1 MHPHLFDAWGV
12 SANAPARFS
21 LAAGR
26 AIGYEPQDDAVVVA
40 TERDGAA
47 PVIPAPSG
55 RLGGI
60 FTDDEHPV
68 GGTW

>member
-1 MHPHLFDAWGV
+1 VWGV

-26 AIGYEPQDDAVVVA
+26 AIGYEPQDDAVRVA
-40 TERDGAA
+40 TLRDGAA
-47 PVIPAPSG
+47 PAIPAPAG
-55 RLGGI
+55 PLGGM
-60 FTDDEHPV
+60 FTDEAHPV

>member
-1 MHPHLFDAWGV
+1 V
-12 SANAPARFS
+12 SANAPSRFS
-21 LAAGR
+21 LEAGR
-26 AIGYEPQDDAVVVA
+26 AIGFEPRDDAVRIA

-47 PVIPAPSG
+47 PVIPAPRG
-55 RLGGI
+55 PLGGM